1 MTERYK
7 PDMSVIH
14 HSHML
19 NDKVRIDKYKKAIS
33 ETIAPHDNVVDI
45 GSGCG
50 ILSMLSAQKTT
61 GQVYGIEYFEFAI
74 SLSKELCNKKDN
86 IEFIKNSSFQ
96 TSLSDHIH
104 AIVTETIGQI
114 GPEEHMVEAI
124 WDFCR
129 RHPSIEK
136 IIPSTLSIFAQ
147 PVHSAWFDEFRQE
160 KFFSYNALAEY
171 NMSSKDSDYIINDY
185 LGRIIFQNNLSSAH
199 IFNTDTSTLLTS
211 YKLGVTSS
219 SSFTKVIT
227 LSEHHTPVANAL
239 HLYFE
244 SELNPGNILDTHYS
258 SPLTHWQHSFVL
270 IPPGKHRA
278 MISYRAG
285 DRFIS
290 CEWE

>member
-1 MTERYK
+1 
-7 PDMSVIH
+7 
-14 HSHML
+14 
-19 NDKVRIDKYKKAIS
+19 
-33 ETIAPHDNVVDI
+33 
-45 GSGCG
+45 
-50 ILSMLSAQKTT
+50 
-61 GQVYGIEYFEFAI
+61 
-74 SLSKELCNKKDN
+74 
-86 IEFIKNSSFQ
+86 
-96 TSLSDHIH
+96 
-104 AIVTETIGQI
+104 
-114 GPEEHMVEAI
+114 
-124 WDFCR
+124 
-129 RHPSIEK
+129 
-136 IIPSTLSIFAQ
+136 
-147 PVHSAWFDEFRQE
+147 
-160 KFFSYNALAEY
+160 
-171 NMSSKDSDYIINDY
+171 
-185 LGRIIFQNNLSSAH
+185 SAH

-211 YKLGVTSS
+211 YKLGITSS